1 MIVKRIQKKGILAK
15 LLEQSIK
22 ILLIKECKKISNPK
36 IDIISSSSQIFQG
49 KIKKINI
56 IAEDI
61 NYKDLLFDEFELE
74 ANNLEIRFKMIKKE
88 ISFLNNPKI
97 KFKFSLSQNSLRTVL
112 LSNKWSWIGNLISKE
127 ILNKKKLE
135 DIRVSNDHLA
145 IKVSEENIISN
156 QEEHVKI
163 KSMAGKIYLENKKQ
177 KKTIQI
183 PIENKIF
190 IENTI
195 IENNSINIFA
205 NSSISL

>member
-1 MIVKRIQKKGILAK
+1 MIVKRIKKKGILAK